1 MGSKNQKKLLA
12 ASAAY
17 IMGLGP
23 QVKIRG
29 NDSKVRIFSEVLKSS
44 RDLYNTLKEDKEDQL
59 KEKIDSKRNA
69 SRKFYNEFGW
79 NWPL

>member
-1 MGSKNQKKLLA
+1 MRSKNQKKLLA

-23 QVKIRG
+23 QVKISG
-29 NDSKVRIFSEVLKSS
+29 NNSTVSVFSEVLKSS
-44 RDLYNTLKEDKEDQL
+44 KDLYNILKEDKEGQL
-59 KEKIDSKRNA
+59 QEKIDSKRDA
-69 SRKFYNEFGW
+69 SQKFYSEFGW